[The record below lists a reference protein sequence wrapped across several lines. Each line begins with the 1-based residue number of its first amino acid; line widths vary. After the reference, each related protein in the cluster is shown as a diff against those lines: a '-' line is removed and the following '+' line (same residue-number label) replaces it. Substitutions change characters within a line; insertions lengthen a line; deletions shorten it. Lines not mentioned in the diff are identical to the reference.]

1 MWPVIPKKVN
11 ATKRRLAS
19 FSVPKLHTA
28 HARAPSLTSGLLPPG
43 RPLSLLSSSQG
54 FGAFSSHFE
63 GRGFLVHIYSMNS
76 PFRGPPGHREFVSP
90 SQFPS
95 PSCEGLSP
103 PLAASLLA
111 SLEGRAA
118 ILSAGQMA
126 STMPQ
131 VLGHL
136 QHDNLSH
143 SGDIT
148 KVHVSKEFSICGSRE
163 TYGQTCQNA
172 KP

>member
-19 FSVPKLHTA
+19 FSVAKLCTA

-43 RPLSLLSSSQG
+43 RPQSLLSSSQA
-54 FGAFSSHFE
+54 FSAFSSHFE

-90 SQFPS
+90 SQFSS
-95 PSCEGLSP
+95 PSCERLSP

-111 SLEGRAA
+111 SDVWRAKTQSCLQA
-118 ILSAGQMA
+118 L
-126 STMPQ
+126 TQ
-131 VLGHL
+131 V
-136 QHDNLSH
+136 DMF
-143 SGDIT
+143 DT
-148 KVHVSKEFSICGSRE
+148 F
-163 TYGQTCQNA
+163 
-172 KP
+172 